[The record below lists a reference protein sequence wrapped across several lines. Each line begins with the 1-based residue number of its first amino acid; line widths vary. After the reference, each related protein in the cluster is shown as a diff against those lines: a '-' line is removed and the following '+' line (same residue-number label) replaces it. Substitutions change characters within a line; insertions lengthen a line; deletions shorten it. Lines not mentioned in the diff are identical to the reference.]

1 MNKTWKRQVFR
12 HTALYTAILMFS
24 HTGGGGAQA
33 QTQTHKYA
41 IVMNGQKLPEVKWGN
56 GYRNLAQKS
65 NERQFTH
72 TSGFGIQKNVT
83 LSFNNT
89 DEVVAQKNGTVVFGA
104 ATYLPP
110 YGKVSGFDTAK
121 LTERGKAVDWIRT
134 THPGLIGY
142 SYENVTCS
150 NNYYNASSGCPEL
163 SYKTQFTFGN
173 QGLKRKTNGRLDIDE
188 DKSRDGSPIYKL
200 QNYPWLGVSFNLSSE
215 SLVKSIKHNKI
226 ISSFSED
233 VTQSNGTNSQ
243 YKDKNLVYTTGDYQ
257 YKNKYSSRYVGQD
270 EHSAVAFYLNAK
282 LHLLDKKQIQ
292 NIAQVSELNFGT
304 LRTLIEPTEEWKK
317 KRTNFFQGGNWTFED
332 KGEVSV
338 KLKLPEVKAGRCVN
352 KNNPNPNAKAPS
364 PALTAPA
371 LWFGPVR
378 NGKVQMYSASVSTY
392 PDSSSSQIF
401 LQNLSRK
408 DDTSKPGRY
417 SLKPLSMSEIKSK
430 EPNFTGRQTVIR
442 LDSGVQQI
450 KLQGNEVANFNGND
464 GKNDTFGIVSE
475 GSFMPDTSEWKK
487 VLLPWTVR
495 ASNDDGQFNTFN
507 KEENNGKPKYSQ
519 KYRSRDSSKHE
530 RNLGDIVNSPIVA
543 VGGYLATSANDGM
556 VHIFKK
562 GNGVDERNYSLKLSY
577 IPGTM
582 PRQYF
587 DNDTSALKDST
598 LAKELRAF
606 AEKGYVGDRYGVD
619 GGFVL
624 RQVEWKGQNRVFMFG
639 AMGLGGRGAYAL
651 DLTKAENGD
660 PTAVS
665 LFDVKNDKNK
675 GNNSAELGYTV
686 GTPQIGKTHDGKY
699 AAFLASG
706 YATKTI
712 DSTDNKTA
720 LYVYDLESNNGTLI
734 RKIEVPNGKGGLSS
748 PTLVDKDLDG
758 TIDIAYAGDRSGK
771 MYRFDLS
778 SQSPDQWTVR
788 PIFEGTKPITS
799 APAISQLKDK
809 RVVIFGTGSDLSEDD
824 VDNTDEQYIYG
835 IFDDDTATTGSVN
848 FSGSGGGLL
857 EQHLTQ
863 EDKTL
868 FLTDYKRSDGSG
880 SKGWVVKLKDG
891 QRVTVK
897 PTVVL
902 RTAFVTIHKYTGN
915 DKCGAETAILGI
927 NTADGGKLTKKSARP
942 IVPAA
947 NSKVAQYSGDKKTSS
962 GKSIPI
968 GCMEKDNGIVCP
980 NGYVYDK
987 PVNVRYLD
995 EKKTDD
1001 FPVTADGDAGGSG
1014 TFKEGKKPA
1023 RNNRCFSGKGVRT
1036 LLMNDLDSLDITGP
1050 MCGMKRIS
1058 WREVFY

>member
-1 MNKTWKRQVFR
+1 MNKTLKRQVFR

-33 QTQTHKYA
+33 QTHKYA
-41 IVMNGQKLPEVKWGN
+41 IVMNGQQLPEVKWGN
-56 GYRNLAQKS
+56 SYNSLTVKS
-65 NERQFTH
+65 NEREVTH
-72 TSGFGIQKNVT
+72 TSNFVVAKKHISF
-83 LSFNNT
+83 SFNNT
-89 DEVVAQKNGTVVFGA
+89 DEVVAEKKDAVVFGA

-121 LTERGKAVDWIRT
+121 LVERKNAVDQIGT

-142 SYENVTCS
+142 NYQDVTC
-150 NNYYNASSGCPEL
+150 ASENCPEL
-163 SYKTQFTFGN
+163 SYRTQFTFN
-173 QGLKRKTNGRLDIDE
+173 NGLKRNGNGGRLDIYE
-188 DKSRDGSPIYKL
+188 DKSRDNSPIYKL
-200 QNYPWLGVSFNLSSE
+200 KDHPWLGVSFNLGGESSFKPKRQG
-215 SLVKSIKHNKI
+215 SLV
-226 ISSFSED
+226 SSFRED
-233 VTQSNGTNSQ
+233 VTQQNGTQDQ
-243 YKDKNLVYTTGDYQ
+243 YKSKNLVYTTDDYNSKGN
-257 YKNKYSSRYVGQD
+257 KNHQD
-270 EHSAVAFYLNAK
+270 KHHAVAFYLNAK

-292 NIAQVSELNFGT
+292 HIAQGVTVDLGT
-304 LRTLIEPTEEWKK
+304 LKTRIEPTEAWKK
-317 KRTNFFQGGNWTFED
+317 QRYNFFNGGTWTYED
-332 KGEVSV
+332 KGSVSV
-338 KLKLPEVKAGRCVN
+338 KLKLPEVKAGRCIN
-352 KNNPNPNAKAPS
+352 KQNPNPNAKALS

-371 LWFGPVR
+371 LWFGPVQ
-378 NGKVQMYSASVSTY
+378 NGKAEMYSASVSTY
-392 PDSSSSQIF
+392 PDSSSSRIF
-401 LQNLSRK
+401 LQNLKRK
-408 DDTSKPGRY
+408 NDPNKPGRY
-417 SLKPLSMSEIKSK
+417 SLADLSASDIQSK
-430 EPNFTGRQTVIR
+430 EPTFTSRQTVIR
-442 LDSGVQQI
+442 LDKGVHQI
-450 KLQGNEVANFNGND
+450 KLQGNEVTGFNGNS
-464 GKNDTFGIVSE
+464 NNATFGIVSE
-475 GSFMPDTSEWKK
+475 GSFMPDASEWKK

-507 KEENNGKPKYSQ
+507 KKENNGKPTYSQ
-519 KYRSRDSSKHE
+519 KYRSRDNSKRE
-530 RNLGDIVNSPIVA
+530 RDLGDIVNSPIVA

-562 GNGVDERNYSLKLSY
+562 GNGDARNYSLKLSY

-598 LAKELRAF
+598 LAQELRTF

-624 RQVEWKGQNRVFMFG
+624 REVERGGKKHVFMFG
-639 AMGLGGRGAYAL
+639 AMGFGGRGAYAL
-651 DLTKAENGD
+651 DLTKVDSNN

-665 LFDVKNDKNK
+665 LFDVKNDNNN
-675 GNNSAELGYTV
+675 GNNGVKLGYTV
-686 GTPQIGKTHDGKY
+686 GTPQIGKTHNGKY

-706 YATKTI
+706 YATKDI
-712 DSTDNKTA
+712 NSNDNTTA
-720 LYVYDLESNNGTLI
+720 LYVYDLENNNGTPI
-734 RKIEVPNGKGGLSS
+734 AKIEVKDGKGGLSS

-758 TIDIAYAGDRSGK
+758 TVDIAYAGDRGGN

-778 SQSPDQWTVR
+778 GNNPTKWSAR
-788 PIFEGTKPITS
+788 AIFSGNKPITS

-809 RVVIFGTGSDLSEDD
+809 RVVIFGTGSDLSEED
-824 VDNTDEQYIYG
+824 VDKKDEQYIYG
-835 IFDDDTATTGSVN
+835 IFDDDTATSNVDVKLKGL
-848 FSGSGGGLL
+848 GGGLL
-857 EQHLTQ
+857 EQVLEQ
-863 EDKTL
+863 KDKTL

-902 RTAFVTIHKYTGN
+902 RTAFVTIRKYTDNG
-915 DKCGAETAILGI
+915 CGAETAILGI

-942 IVPAA
+942 IVPDA
-947 NSKVAQYSGDKKTSS
+947 NKDVAQYSGHKKGIN

-968 GCMEKDNGIVCP
+968 GCMWKNNETVCP

-995 EKKTDD
+995 EKKTDG
-1001 FPVTADGDAGGSG
+1001 FSTTADGDAGGSG
-1014 TFKEGKKPA
+1014 IDPAGKRSGK
-1023 RNNRCFSGKGVRT
+1023 NNRCFSQKGVRT

>member
-1 MNKTWKRQVFR
+1 MNKTLKRQVFR
-12 HTALYTAILMFS
+12 HTALYAAILMFS
-24 HTGGGGAQA
+24 HTGGGGAMA
-33 QTQTHKYA
+33 QTYKYA
-41 IVMNGQKLPEVKWGN
+41 IIMNEQNQPKVKQESS
-56 GYRNLAQKS
+56 YSTLREKDR
-65 NERQFTH
+65 ERKFIYNKGG
-72 TSGFGIQKNVT
+72 SGGGSV
-83 LSFNNT
+83 SFNNS
-89 DEVVAQKNGTVVFGA
+89 DELVSQQSGTAVFGT

-110 YGKVSGFDTAK
+110 YGKVSGFDADGLQK
-121 LTERGKAVDWIRT
+121 RNNAVDWIHT
-134 THPGLIGY
+134 TQAGLAGY
-142 SYENVTCS
+142 AYTDVICRSYQ
-150 NNYYNASSGCPEL
+150 CPQL
-163 SYKTQFTFGN
+163 VYKTRFSFDNT
-173 QGLKRKTNGRLDIDE
+173 GLEKKANGGGLDIYV
-188 DKSRDGSPIYKL
+188 DKSRDNSPIYKL
-200 QNYPWLGVSFNLSSE
+200 KDYPWLGVSFNLGVENTVENGNSSNR
-215 SLVKSIKHNKI
+215 L

-233 VTQSNGTNSQ
+233 NNNQTIVS
-243 YKDKNLVYTTGDYQ
+243 TTEGSPISLGD
-257 YKNKYSSRYVGQD
+257 GQR
-270 EHSAVAFYLNAK
+270 EHTAMAYYLNAK
-282 LHLLDKKQIQ
+282 LHLLDKKGIKDITNKTVQLGVLRPSIDVRLQGNTGLGGLLAFHAKWDIKDTGQI
-292 NIAQVSELNFGT
+292 L
-304 LRTLIEPTEEWKK
+304 
-317 KRTNFFQGGNWTFED
+317 
-332 KGEVSV
+332 V
-338 KLKLPEVKAGRCVN
+338 KLGLPQVKAGRCIN
-352 KNNPNPNAKAPS
+352 KPNPNPNAQAPS

-371 LWFGPVR
+371 LWFGPVQ

-392 PDSSSSQIF
+392 PDSSSSRIF
-401 LQNLSRK
+401 LQNLKRK
-408 DDTSKPGRY
+408 NDPNKPGRY
-417 SLKPLSMSEIKSK
+417 SLADLSENEIKSK
-430 EPNFTGRQTVIR
+430 EPSFTSRQTVIR
-442 LDSGVQQI
+442 LDKGVHQI

-475 GSFMPDTSEWKK
+475 GSFMPDASEWKK

-507 KEENNGKPKYSQ
+507 KEEKDGKPKYSQ
-519 KYRSRDSSKHE
+519 KYRSRDNGKHE

-543 VGGYLATSANDGM
+543 VGEYLATSANDGM
-556 VHIFKK
+556 VHIFKQSGGDK
-562 GNGVDERNYSLKLSY
+562 RSYNLKLSY

-582 PRQYF
+582 PR
-587 DNDTSALKDST
+587 KDIQNTEST

-624 RQVEWKGQNRVFMFG
+624 RRITDDQDKQKHFFMFG

-651 DLTKAENGD
+651 DLTKADGSD

-665 LFDVKNDKNK
+665 LFDVKNGKNS
-675 GNNSAELGYTV
+675 NNSNNSVQLGYTV
-686 GTPQIGKTHDGKY
+686 GTPQIGKTHNGKY

-712 DSTDNKTA
+712 DSTDNTTA
-720 LYVYDLESNNGTLI
+720 LYVYNLEGNGTNNLI
-734 RKIEVPNGKGGLSS
+734 KKIEVPGGKGGLSS

-758 TIDIAYAGDRSGK
+758 TVDIAYAGDRSGK

-788 PIFEGTKPITS
+788 AIFEGTKPITS

-809 RVVIFGTGSDLSEDD
+809 RVVIFGTGSDLSEED
-824 VDNTDEQYIYG
+824 VDKNDEQYIYG
-835 IFDDDTATTGSVN
+835 IFDDDTVANNVN
-848 FSGSGGGLL
+848 VKLSGLGGGLL
-857 EQHLTQ
+857 EQELKQ

-880 SKGWVVKLKDG
+880 SKGWVVKLEAG

-902 RTAFVTIHKYTGN
+902 RTAFVTIHKYTGT

-942 IVPAA
+942 IVPEA
-947 NSKVAQYSGDKKTSS
+947 NTAVAQYSGHKKTSS

-1023 RNNRCFSGKGVRT
+1023 RNNRCFSRKGVRT

-1050 MCGMKRIS
+1050 
-1058 WREVFY
+1058 

>member
-1 MNKTWKRQVFR
+1 MNKTLKRQVFR
-12 HTALYTAILMFS
+12 HTALYAAILMFS

-33 QTQTHKYA
+33 ETHNYA
-41 IVMNGQKLPEVKWGN
+41 IVMNNQKLPEVKWGQQYQSLVN
-56 GYRNLAQKS
+56 KENT
-65 NERQFTH
+65 RQVIH
-72 TSGFGIQKNVT
+72 TSGFGIKKNVS

-89 DEVVAQKNGTVVFGA
+89 DEVVAKKNGTVVFGA

-110 YGKVSGFDTAK
+110 YGKVSGFDEEK
-121 LTERGKAVDWIRT
+121 LKERTNALDWIGT
-134 THPGLIGY
+134 TDPGLVGY
-142 SYENVTCS
+142 SYENVTC
-150 NNYYNASSGCPEL
+150 NSGNCPEV
-163 SYKTQFTFGN
+163 SYKTQFIFDN
-173 QGLKRKTNGRLDIDE
+173 HQLAKKKTDSKLDIYE
-188 DKSRDGSPIYKL
+188 DKSRDNSPIYKL
-200 QNYPWLGVSFNLSSE
+200 QDYPWLGVSFNLGGESSFKPKRQG
-215 SLVKSIKHNKI
+215 SLV
-226 ISSFSED
+226 SSFSED
-233 VTQSNGTNSQ
+233 VTQQNGTQDQ
-243 YKDKNLVYTTGDYQ
+243 YKGKNLVYTTEDYNNQ
-257 YKNKYSSRYVGQD
+257 GNRNHQD
-270 EHSAVAFYLNAK
+270 KHHAIAFYLNAK

-292 NIAQVSELNFGT
+292 NIAQGKTFNLGT
-304 LRTLIEPTEEWKK
+304 LKPRIDLTEAWKN
-317 KRTNFFQGGNWTFED
+317 RHGSFFSNGNWTFED
-332 KGEVSV
+332 KGAVSV
-338 KLKLPEVKAGRCVN
+338 KLILPEVKAGRCIN
-352 KNNPNPNAKAPS
+352 KSNPNPKAQVLS

-371 LWFGPVR
+371 LWFGPVQ

-392 PDSSSSQIF
+392 PDSSSSRIF
-401 LQNLSRK
+401 LQNLKRK
-408 DDTSKPGRY
+408 TDPGRPGRY
-417 SLKPLSMSEIKSK
+417 SLATLNKSDIESR
-430 EPNFTGRQTVIR
+430 EPTFTGRQTIIR
-442 LDSGVQQI
+442 LDGGVQQI
-450 KLQGNEVANFNGND
+450 KLDKSNEATGLNGNT
-464 GKNDTFGIVSE
+464 NNNTFGIVKEYSVNPE
-475 GSFMPDTSEWKK
+475 TNEWKK

-495 ASNDDGQFNTFN
+495 SFSNDNEFVKFN
-507 KEENNGKPKYSQ
+507 KESDKYSQ
-519 KYRSRDSSKHE
+519 RYRIRENGNNSKRD
-530 RNLGDIVNSPIVA
+530 LGDIVNSPIVA

-562 GNGVDERNYSLKLSY
+562 GNGGDDRNYSLKLSY

-582 PRQYF
+582 PR
-587 DNDTSALKDST
+587 KDIQNTEST

-624 RQVEWKGQNRVFMFG
+624 RQVNNLNGQDRVFMFG
-639 AMGLGGRGAYAL
+639 AMGFGGRGAYAL
-651 DLTKAENGD
+651 DLTKADSNN

-712 DSTDNKTA
+712 DDQQNKTA
-720 LYVYDLESNNGTLI
+720 LYVYDLESSGTLI
-734 RKIEVPNGKGGLSS
+734 KKIDVPGGKGGLSS

-758 TIDIAYAGDRSGK
+758 TVDIAYAGDRGGK

-799 APAISQLKDK
+799 APAVSKLKDK
-809 RVVIFGTGSDLSEDD
+809 RVVIFGTGSDLSEED
-824 VDNTDEQYIYG
+824 VDKMDEQYIYG
-835 IFDDDTATTGSVN
+835 IFDDDTAATGTVN
-848 FSGSGGGLL
+848 FTGTGGGLL
-857 EQHLTQ
+857 EQHLT
-863 EDKTL
+863 EENKTL

-880 SKGWVVKLKDG
+880 DKGWVVKLEAG

-947 NSKVAQYSGDKKTSS
+947 NSKVAQYSGHKKTSS

-968 GCMEKDNGIVCP
+968 GCMEKGNETVCP
-980 NGYVYDK
+980 NGYVYGK

-995 EKKTDD
+995 EKKTDG
-1001 FPVTADGDAGGSG
+1001 FSTTADGDAGGSG
-1014 TFKEGKKPA
+1014 IDPAGKRSGK
-1023 RNNRCFSGKGVRT
+1023 NNRCFSQKGVRT

-1050 MCGMKRIS
+1050 TCGMKRIS
-1058 WREVFY
+1058 WREIFY